1 MRRNT
6 IVFILVIATCCSCR
20 QRSTSSNN
28 TVAVEPKLA
37 DSTKHS
43 NEHRAL
49 QEDLEKYIYT
59 DTTYTSFAGKGI
71 TIQNSFPKGG
81 GKIEGV
87 QGYYDANGTHYG
99 HGIFWTRILNETDTP
114 VELTL
119 NFPAE
124 FFSFPADSLRITPS
138 SGNYFKF
145 FLPSDSITTGKLSS
159 YNYGITGLKSFFDT
173 NFDKAT
179 QLQKTIGP
187 NEESIFYVALLVDAP
202 DQGGPIRT
210 QLILNQ
216 QELFYSISIEPL
228 GTKLIPCGQLLLSQK

>member
-6 IVFILVIATCCSCR
+6 ILFILVIATCCSCG
-20 QRSTSSNN
+20 QRSASNKN
-28 TVAVEPKLA
+28 TVAVEPMLA
-37 DSTKHS
+37 DSIKYS

-59 DTTYTSFAGKGI
+59 DTTYVSFAGKGI

-87 QGYYDANGTHYG
+87 QGYYDPNGTHHG

-119 NFPAE
+119 NFPAK

-138 SGNYFKF
+138 SGNYFKP
-145 FLPSDSITTGKLSS
+145 FLLSDTMSTGKHSG
-159 YNYGITGLKSFFDT
+159 YNYGITGLKSFLDT

-210 QLILNQ
+210 GVVLNQ
-216 QELFYSISIEPL
+216 QELFYSVSIEPL
-228 GTKLIPCGQLLLSQK
+228 GTKLIPSGQLILSQK